1 MKPTDEKGRDI
12 VKSVPSLPMR
22 DLDEIYTTT
31 STSTS
36 RYWKMNF
43 GLSGKYDDVD
53 YSTAESSV
61 WTAGA
66 DEFQYDKHIIHNFKF

>member
-1 MKPTDEKGRDI
+1 MDEGGRDLL
-12 VKSVPSLPMR
+12 KSASRIPR
-22 DLDEIYTTT
+22 EDEGEIYTVT

-43 GLSGKYDDVD
+43 GWNGSYDNAD

-61 WTAGA
+61 WTTGSYG
-66 DEFQYDKHIIHNFKF
+66 FQYEKNIIHNFSF